1 MGIKIEPVRTPK
13 DRKRFIGVPWHV
25 YGSDSNWVPP
35 LRMDRQQHLSP
46 KAPHFAHL
54 EWQGWIAY
62 QDKQPVGRISAQI
75 DRLCIDVG
83 RPELGYFGMLDAID
97 DAEVFAAL
105 FEAAESWLTE
115 QGKTTIAG
123 PFNLNI
129 NQDIGILIEGFDTPP
144 YFLMPHGQPYYD
156 AQVTGLGYQKA
167 VDLLAYE
174 IDPDYEPPRVMR
186 AIQDRLKERISIR
199 YLDRKHIDRDL
210 EIMRDI
216 FNDAWSNNWGFVPFT
231 EEEFRAI
238 GREMLLVVKD
248 DFITIADCDGKPSA
262 FLVVLPNL
270 NEAIADLNGRLLPLG
285 WLKLLWRLKVRYPTS
300 ARVPLMGVR
309 REHHNTRLG
318 PGLALAV
325 IEVGRV
331 ASVKAGIN
339 RLELS
344 WILETNQAMR
354 NIIDTVGGVE
364 NKRYRMYEKELV

>member
-1 MGIKIEPVRTPK
+1 MRIKIEPVRTSK
-13 DRKRFIGVPWHV
+13 DRKRFVGVPWHV

-46 KAPHFAHL
+46 KAAHFAHL
-54 EWQGWIAY
+54 DWQGWIAY
-62 QDKQPVGRISAQI
+62 EDKQPVGRISAQI
-75 DRLCIDVG
+75 DRLCTEVG

-105 FEAAESWLTE
+105 FEAAESWLKE

-129 NQDIGILIEGFDTPP
+129 NQDIGLLIDGFDTPP
-144 YFLMPHGQPYYD
+144 YFMMPHGKPYYD
-156 AQVTGLGYQKA
+156 AHVAQLGYQKA

-174 IDPDYEPPRVMR
+174 IDPDFGLPKVMR
-186 AIQDRLKERISIR
+186 AIQDRLNEHISIR
-199 YLDRKHIDRDL
+199 HLDRKHIDRDL

-231 EEEFRAI
+231 EEEFRVI

-248 DFITIADCDGKPSA
+248 DFITIADYDGKPSA
-262 FLVVLPNL
+262 FVVVLPNL
-270 NEAIADLNGRLLPLG
+270 NDAIADLNGRLLPFG
-285 WLKLLWRLKVRYPTS
+285 WLKLLWRVKVRYPTS

-309 REHHNTRLG
+309 REYHNTRLG
-318 PGLALAV
+318 PGLAFAV

-331 ASVKAGIN
+331 ACVKAGIN
-339 RLELS
+339 RLDLS
-344 WILETNQAMR
+344 WVLETNQGMR
-354 NIIDTVGGVE
+354 SIIDTVGGVE
-364 NKRYRMYEKELV
+364 HKRYRMYEKALV

>member
-1 MGIKIEPVRTPK
+1 MGIKIEPVRTSK

-35 LRMDRQQHLSP
+35 LRMDRQQALSP
-46 KAPHFAHL
+46 KAPLFAHL
-54 EWQGWIAY
+54 DWQGWVAY
-62 QDKQPVGRISAQI
+62 EDKQPVGRISAQI
-75 DRLCIDVG
+75 DRLCTEVG

-105 FEAAESWLTE
+105 FEAAESWLKE

-129 NQDIGILIEGFDTPP
+129 NQDIGLLIDGFDTPP
-144 YFLMPHGQPYYD
+144 YFMMPHGQPYYD
-156 AQVTGLGYQKA
+156 AHVARLGYQKA
-167 VDLLAYE
+167 IDLLAYE
-174 IDPDYEPPRVMR
+174 IDPDFGLPRVMR
-186 AIQDRLKERISIR
+186 AIQDRLNEHISIR
-199 YLDRKHIDRDL
+199 HLDRKHIDRDL
-210 EIMRDI
+210 EMMRDI

-248 DFITIADCDGKPSA
+248 DFITIADYDGKPSA

-285 WLKLLWRLKVRYPTS
+285 WLKLLWRVKVRYPRS

-309 REHHNTRLG
+309 REYHNTRLG
-318 PGLALAV
+318 PGLAFAV

-331 ASVKAGIN
+331 ACVKAEIN
-339 RLELS
+339 RLDLS
-344 WILETNQAMR
+344 WVLETNQGMR
-354 NIIDTVGGVE
+354 SIIDTVGGVE
-364 NKRYRMYEKELV
+364 HKRYRMYEKALV